1 MFNYPHSDV
10 AEGQSDVAE
19 SRSDVAASQSDL
31 AASHSDVAASHS
43 GHISGQSFN
52 NKTDIVTFK
61 NQTLVNRCLN

>member
-19 SRSDVAASQSDL
+19 SR
-31 AASHSDVAASHS
+31 SDVAASHS

>member
-1 MFNYPHSDV
+1 MFNYSHSDV

-19 SRSDVAASQSDL
+19 SRSDVAESR
-31 AASHSDVAASHS
+31 SDVAESRSDVA

>member
-1 MFNYPHSDV
+1 MFNYSHSDV

-19 SRSDVAASQSDL
+19 SR
-31 AASHSDVAASHS
+31 SDVAASHS